1 MATQVKKTKDLTLKD
16 RLSRLTFTQ
25 ACDLL
30 GGPVEGKKLLYA
42 GGKIPVEDPVEQM
55 TLTGDLFRLSLPNQG
70 AIVTITMRQ
79 DKVKRLLLNC
89 DSCDATCVHMGTALS
104 VILDSKTI
112 LGLAK
117 APEQR
122 QPIEAL
128 SEEQLIERALAERQQ
143 RAKDEKMTVEAVDK
157 GSTSPWGDYMV
168 TSKLSGKSY
177 RVALRGT
184 EAGDSY
190 CTCPDYRSNTLGTCK
205 HILHA
210 LQKTRRRFD
219 ATAFKKKPK
228 QKEAFVYLKY
238 GIDLALRLGAPDRMD
253 ESTAKIVGPIRDVDI
268 NDVNDLVRRIDKLEG
283 LGESV
288 VVYPDAE
295 EFIQQQLYRQRIQGL
310 VEEIRKDPQKHP
322 LRSSLLKVELLPYQM
337 DGIAF
342 AAGAGRAILADDM
355 GLGKTI
361 QGVGVA
367 ELLAREAGIERVLVI
382 CPTSLKSQWRN
393 EIQRFSD
400 RTSQLV
406 MGKAQDRAVQYRDGA
421 FFTICNYE
429 QVLRDIMV
437 IESAKWD
444 LIILDEGQRIKNWEA
459 QTTRIVKSLKSRFA
473 LVLSG
478 TPLENRLDELYSVV
492 QFVDGRHLGP
502 GFRFFNRYRVTDE
515 KGFVLGYQHL
525 DELREQLKPIL
536 LRRTRDM
543 VMKDLPPRNTQI
555 IHIPPTDEQRSLHA
569 AHVQI
574 IASISSKSF
583 ISEMDLLRLRQALL
597 MCRMTADS
605 TFLVDK
611 QEPGYSTKLQTLD
624 ELFEQLFVEGDH
636 KAVVFS
642 EWTKMLNLIEPLL
655 KKRKVPF
662 VRLEGK
668 VPQNKRQQIVN
679 EFQNNPK
686 CKVFLSTNAGSTGL
700 NLQAADTIVNVDLP
714 WNPAVLEQRI
724 ARAHRMGQKRPVN
737 VYILVTEETLEEQL
751 LTTIGQKKELAMAA
765 LDYESE
771 ISEVNLQSG
780 MEELK
785 ARLEILLGAIP
796 EGYLDESLKRE
807 KEAEAIRLTSR
818 REKMADAGGQ
828 LLTAAFGFL
837 SQMLP
842 ETGALPSS
850 ETVTQLREQL
860 SEAAETDET
869 GQKSLKINLPSEE
882 SLTQFAEALAKLLAF
897 KQPR

>member
-1 MATQVKKTKDLTLKD
+1 MKSAKTQ
-16 RLSRLTFTQ
+16 
-25 ACDLL
+25 
-30 GGPVEGKKLLYA
+30 
-42 GGKIPVEDPVEQM
+42 
-55 TLTGDLFRLSLPNQG
+55 
-70 AIVTITMRQ
+70 
-79 DKVKRLLLNC
+79 
-89 DSCDATCVHMGTALS
+89 
-104 VILDSKTI
+104 
-112 LGLAK
+112 
-117 APEQR
+117 
-122 QPIEAL
+122 
-128 SEEQLIERALAERQQ
+128 
-143 RAKDEKMTVEAVDK
+143 
-157 GSTSPWGDYMV
+157 
-168 TSKLSGKSY
+168 
-177 RVALRGT
+177 
-184 EAGDSY
+184 
-190 CTCPDYRSNTLGTCK
+190 SNTRC
-205 HILHA
+205 
-210 LQKTRRRFD
+210 
-219 ATAFKKKPK
+219 AT
-228 QKEAFVYLKY
+228 
-238 GIDLALRLGAPDRMD
+238 
-253 ESTAKIVGPIRDVDI
+253 T
-268 NDVNDLVRRIDKLEG
+268 
-283 LGESV
+283 
-288 VVYPDAE
+288 
-295 EFIQQQLYRQRIQGL
+295 
-310 VEEIRKDPQKHP
+310 
-322 LRSSLLKVELLPYQM
+322 LLKVELLPYQM

-367 ELLAREAGIERVLVI
+367 ELLAREAGISRVLVI

-406 MGKAQDRAVQYRDGA
+406 MGKPDERAAQYKDGA

-429 QVLRDIMV
+429 QVLRDIMP
-437 IESAKWD
+437 IEAAKWD

-459 QTTRIVKSLKSRFA
+459 QTTRIVKSLKSQFA

-502 GFRFFNRYRVTDE
+502 GFRFFNRFRITDE
-515 KGFVLGYQHL
+515 KGYVLGYKNL
-525 DELREQLKPIL
+525 DELRKQLRPVL

-543 VMKDLPPRNTQI
+543 VMKDLPPRNTEI
-555 IHIPPTDEQRSLHA
+555 IHIPPTDEQRALHR
-569 AHVQI
+569 AHARIV
-574 IASISSKSF
+574 ASITRKAYHHRNGSAQ
-583 ISEMDLLRLRQALL
+583 LRQALM
-597 MCRMTADS
+597 MCRMAADS

-611 QEPGYSTKLQTLD
+611 QGPGYSTKLQTLD

-636 KAVVFS
+636 KAVLFS
-642 EWTKMLNLIEPLL
+642 EWTRMLDLIEPLL

-668 VPQNKRQQIVN
+668 VPQKKRQQIVN
-679 EFQNNPK
+679 EFQNNPN

-700 NLQAADTIVNVDLP
+700 NLQAADTVINVDLP

-737 VYILVTEETLEEQL
+737 VYILVTEDTLEEQL

-765 LDYESE
+765 LDYESD

-780 MEELK
+780 MEQLK

-796 EGYLDESLKRE
+796 EGHLDESQKRE
-807 KEAEAIRLTSR
+807 KEAEATRLVAR

-842 ETGALPSS
+842 DAGTAPST
-850 ETVTQLREQL
+850 ETVTQLRQQL
-860 SEAAETDET
+860 TEAAETDDK

-882 SLTQFAEALAKLLAF
+882 SLTQIAEALAKLLAL
-897 KQPR
+897 KPST